1 MQVSSGFG
9 GFRVGL
15 RAFCLVIKAQRLW
28 FQGFRVSGFRGCFRV
43 QGLGLVI
50 DLRGKP

>member
-28 FQGFRVSGFRGCFRV
+28 FQGFRV